1 MYSDG
6 VDVFHIAYGDHGVVC
21 VAHDLVFDLLVS
33 ADALFDKHL
42 MHGGELQRVLHY
54 FAQLVLIV
62 GKAASGAAEREC
74 GAQNDGISD
83 VARRALGFLD
93 RVGYDGGEHRL
104 AEALA
109 KLLEFFAVLRHIYR
123 FGACA
128 KQLRLALG
136 KYSLP
141 LKLHCEIQTRL
152 SADSGK
158 DCVRALISDD
168 LRHIFERQRLHVDL
182 IRHRRVGHYSSGVG
196 VHEYYLVSLFAQRN
210 ARLRSG
216 VVEFRRLSDNDRSR
230 AYNKYFLYIASL
242 RHRRSPSSYL

>member
-42 MHGGELQRVLHY
+42 MHGGELQCVLHY

-93 RVGYDGGEHRL
+93 RGDLRRKHRL
-104 AEALA
+104 AKALA

-128 KQLRLALG
+128 K
-136 KYSLP
+136 
-141 LKLHCEIQTRL
+141 
-152 SADSGK
+152 
-158 DCVRALISDD
+158 
-168 LRHIFERQRLHVDL
+168 
-182 IRHRRVGHYSSGVG
+182 
-196 VHEYYLVSLFAQRN
+196 
-210 ARLRSG
+210 
-216 VVEFRRLSDNDRSR
+216 
-230 AYNKYFLYIASL
+230 
-242 RHRRSPSSYL
+242 